1 MAMAACGLIADD
13 SPVAV
18 STPAP
23 TAGAGVSAAPGG
35 GPAAALSLEADAIVA
50 AQEEVLSSIYDAVLP
65 SVVTIQVQQRVSPQ
79 QPDFRSQPPFGLP
92 SPDGPGEIL
101 RGEGSGFVWDDQDH
115 IVTNHHVVQG
125 ADRVKVVF
133 SDGAEFDA
141 EVVGTDP
148 DSDLA
153 VLKVDARSR
162 QLRPVQLGDSN
173 AL

>member
-13 SPVAV
+13 GPVAV

-50 AQEEVLSSIYDAVLP
+50 AQEELLSGIYDAVLP